1 VRAALTS
8 GGPEGDIDESTGLI
22 GESPGGEGWGP
33 PQEPPAPALPA
44 PPVAWSWRRRK
55 LLLPLGALLLVLPLV
70 AGMLIQVPY
79 YLISPGEARGV
90 ADLIKVKGDGA
101 KVYPPKG
108 KILFTTVSLAGQV
121 NVFEALSGWLNN
133 DVEVVPEKQITGGAP
148 RQEVRQLNI
157 QAMVDSKLTATKVAL
172 ERLGYRVSV
181 TGDGALV
188 TMVNPGDP
196 ADGQLQV
203 GDVIKT
209 VDGEAVA
216 LHDQVVSKVR
226 QHKPGDMITIGFK
239 RGGVDKTV
247 SLKSIAGPD
256 GAARIGVQLQT
267 NDLKYDFPVD
277 VSIETGLVG
286 GPSAGLAFTLAL
298 IDDLTEGELTGGR
311 NVAVTGTIDAE
322 GNVGPVGGVAQKTV
336 TARKAGAIAFLVPP
350 DEEKEA
356 KHYAG
361 KMEIIPVKTLADAL
375 TALHR
380 LGGSEVALPGAATAP
395 HS

>member
-1 VRAALTS
+1 V
-8 GGPEGDIDESTGLI
+8 
-22 GESPGGEGWGP
+22 
-33 PQEPPAPALPA
+33 
-44 PPVAWSWRRRK
+44 V
-55 LLLPLGALLLVLPLV
+55 LLVAPII
-70 AGMLIQVPY
+70 AGMVVDVPY

-90 ADLIKVKGDGA
+90 ADLIKVKGDNA
-101 KVYPPKG
+101 KIFPPKG
-108 KILFTTVSLAGQV
+108 KILFTTVSLAG
-121 NVFEALSGWLNN
+121 NVSVFQALSGWLNR
-133 DVEVVPEKQITGGAP
+133 DIEVVPEKQITGGAP

-172 ERLGYRVSV
+172 ERLGYRVTVS
-181 TGDGALV
+181 GDGALV

-203 GDVIKT
+203 GDVIKM
-209 VDGEAVA
+209 VDGEAVT

-226 QHKPGDMITIGFK
+226 QHKPGDMITVGFK
-239 RGGVDKTV
+239 RGTLDKTV
-247 SLKSIAGPD
+247 TLKAVGGSD
-256 GAARIGVQLQT
+256 GVARIGVQLQT

-298 IDDLTEGELTGGR
+298 IDDLTEGELTGGQ

-336 TARKAGAIAFLVPP
+336 TARKAGAVAFLVPP
-350 DEEKEA
+350 DEEKDA
-356 KHYAG
+356 RKFAG
-361 KMEIIPVKTLADAL
+361 KMQIIPVKTLADAL

-380 LGGSEVALPGAATAP
+380 LGGSEVALPQGAATAP

>member
-1 VRAALTS
+1 M
-8 GGPEGDIDESTGLI
+8 GEIDDSTGPI
-22 GESPGGEGWGP
+22 GATPGGEGWGP
-33 PQEPPAPALPA
+33 PQGPIAPLPPAA
-44 PPVAWSWRRRK
+44 PVPWSWRNRK
-55 LLLPLGALLLVLPLV
+55 LLIALGVLLLVVPV
-70 AGMLIQVPY
+70 FAGLLIEVPY

-90 ADLIKVKGDGA
+90 AELIKVKGDGA

-121 NVFEALSGWLNN
+121 NVFEALEGWL
-133 DVEVVPEKQITGGAP
+133 DKEVEVVPEKTITGGAP
-148 RQEVRQLNI
+148 KTEVRQQNI

-188 TMVNPGDP
+188 TAVNPGDP

-209 VDGEAVA
+209 VDGEAVT
-216 LHDQVVSKVR
+216 LHDQVVTKVR
-226 QHKPGDMITIGFK
+226 QHKPGDDIAIGYK
-239 RGGVDKTV
+239 RGTADKTV
-247 SLKSIAGPD
+247 RLKSIAGPD
-256 GAARIGVQLQT
+256 GAARIGVSLQT

-277 VSIETGLVG
+277 VSIETGLVE

-298 IDDLTEGELTGGR
+298 IDDLTDGELTGGR
-311 NVAVTGTIDAE
+311 SVAVTGTIDAE

-356 KHYAG
+356 KGYAG

-380 LGGSEVALPGAATAP
+380 LGGSEVALPGASTAP

>member
-1 VRAALTS
+1 V
-8 GGPEGDIDESTGLI
+8 
-22 GESPGGEGWGP
+22 
-33 PQEPPAPALPA
+33 
-44 PPVAWSWRRRK
+44 V
-55 LLLPLGALLLVLPLV
+55 LLVAPII
-70 AGMLIQVPY
+70 AGMVVDVPY

-90 ADLIKVKGDGA
+90 ADLIKVKGDNA
-101 KVYPPKG
+101 KIFPPKG
-108 KILFTTVSLAGQV
+108 KILFTTVSLAG
-121 NVFEALSGWLNN
+121 NVKVFQALSGWLNKE
-133 DVEVVPEKQITGGAP
+133 VEVVPEKDITGGAP

-172 ERLGYRVSV
+172 ERLGYRVTVS
-181 TGDGALV
+181 GDGALV

-203 GDVIKT
+203 GDVIKSI
-209 VDGEAVA
+209 DGEAVT

-226 QHKPGDMITIGFK
+226 QHKPGDMITVGFK
-239 RGGVDKTV
+239 RGTVDKTV
-247 SLKSIAGPD
+247 TLKSVGGSD
-256 GAARIGVQLQT
+256 GVARIGVQLQT

-350 DEEKEA
+350 AEEKDA
-356 KHYAG
+356 RKFAG
-361 KMEIIPVKTLADAL
+361 KMQIIPVTTLADAL

-380 LGGSEVALPGAATAP
+380 LGGSEVALPQGAATAP

>member
-1 VRAALTS
+1 M
-8 GGPEGDIDESTGLI
+8 
-22 GESPGGEGWGP
+22 
-33 PQEPPAPALPA
+33 
-44 PPVAWSWRRRK
+44 
-55 LLLPLGALLLVLPLV
+55 LLLIVPVI
-70 AGMLIQVPY
+70 AGLFVQVPY

-90 ADLIKVKGDGA
+90 AELIKVKGDGA
-101 KVYPPKG
+101 KIFPPKG

-121 NVFEALSGWLNN
+121 NVFEALEGWL
-133 DVEVVPEKQITGGAP
+133 DKEVEVVPEKQITGGAP
-148 RQEVRQLNI
+148 KTEVRQLNI

-209 VDGEAVA
+209 VDGQGVT
-216 LHDQVVSKVR
+216 LHDQVVTKVR
-226 QHKPGDMITIGFK
+226 QHKPGDTIAIGYK
-239 RGGVDKTV
+239 RGGADKTV
-247 SLKSIAGPD
+247 ELKAIAGPD
-256 GAARIGVQLQT
+256 GTARIGVQLQT

-311 NVAVTGTIDAE
+311 NVAVTGTIDAD

-350 DEEKEA
+350 DEEREA
-356 KHYAG
+356 RIFAG
-361 KMEIIPVKTLADAL
+361 KMQIVPVKTLADAL

>member
-1 VRAALTS
+1 M
-8 GGPEGDIDESTGLI
+8 
-22 GESPGGEGWGP
+22 
-33 PQEPPAPALPA
+33 PAPVP
-44 PPVAWSWRRRK
+44 WSWRRRK
-55 LLLPLGALLLVLPLV
+55 PLITLAVLLMVVPILAGVLVR
-70 AGMLIQVPY
+70 VPY

-90 ADLIKVKGDGA
+90 AELIKVKGDGA
-101 KVYPPKG
+101 KVFPPKG
-108 KILFTTVSLAGQV
+108 KILFTTVSLAGDV
-121 NVFEALSGWLNN
+121 NVFEALSGWL
-133 DVEVVPEKQITGGAP
+133 DKEVEVIPEKQITGGAP
-148 RQEVRQLNI
+148 KTEVRQLNI

-188 TMVNPGDP
+188 TAVNPGDP
-196 ADGQLQV
+196 ADGQLQI

-209 VDGEAVA
+209 IDGEAIT

-226 QHKPGDMITIGFK
+226 QHQPGDMITVGFK
-239 RGGVDKTV
+239 RGGADKTV
-247 SLKSIAGPD
+247 ELKSIADPEGH
-256 GAARIGVQLQT
+256 ARIGVVLQT

-311 NVAVTGTIDAE
+311 YVAVTGTIDAD

-356 KHYAG
+356 RKFAG
-361 KMEIIPVKTLADAL
+361 KMQIIPVKKLDDAL

-380 LGGSEVALPGAATAP
+380 LGGSEVALPGAQLAP

>member
-1 VRAALTS
+1 V
-8 GGPEGDIDESTGLI
+8 
-22 GESPGGEGWGP
+22 PG
-33 PQEPPAPALPA
+33 PALPA
-44 PPVAWSWRRRK
+44 PAVPWPWRHRK
-55 LLLPLGALLLVLPLV
+55 LLFSLGALLLVVPIV

-90 ADLIKVKGDGA
+90 ADLIKVKGDNA
-101 KVYPPKG
+101 KIYPPRG

-121 NVFEALSGWLNN
+121 NVFQALSGWLNK
-133 DVEVVPEKQITGGAP
+133 DVQVVPEKAITGGAP
-148 RQEVRQLNI
+148 KGEVRQLNI

-172 ERLGYRVSV
+172 ERLGYRVTV

-188 TMVNPGDP
+188 TMVSPGDP

-209 VDGEAVA
+209 VDGEAVS
-216 LHDQVVSKVR
+216 LHDQVVTKVR
-226 QHKPGDMITIGFK
+226 QHKPGDMIAIGFR
-239 RGGVDKTV
+239 RGGADKTV
-247 SLKSIAGPD
+247 TLKSVAGPD
-256 GAARIGVQLQT
+256 GVARIGVQLQT
-267 NDLKYDFPVD
+267 NDLKFDFPVD

-298 IDDLTEGELTGGR
+298 IDDLTEGELTGGQ

-350 DEEKEA
+350 DEEKDA
-356 KHYAG
+356 KRFAG
-361 KMEIIPVKTLADAL
+361 KMQIIPVKTLADAL

-380 LGGSEVALPGAATAP
+380 LGGSEVALPGAPTAP

>member
-1 VRAALTS
+1 VSA
-8 GGPEGDIDESTGLI
+8 
-22 GESPGGEGWGP
+22 
-33 PQEPPAPALPA
+33 
-44 PPVAWSWRRRK
+44 V
-55 LLLPLGALLLVLPLV
+55 LLVVPVV
-70 AGMLIQVPY
+70 AGMFVQVPY

-90 ADLIKVKGDGA
+90 ADLIKVKGDDVG
-101 KVYPPKG
+101 VYPPKG
-108 KILFTTVSLAGQV
+108 KILFTTVSLVGQV
-121 NVFEALSGWLNN
+121 SLFQALSGWLNK
-133 DVEVVPEKQITGGAP
+133 DVQVVPEKEITGGAP
-148 RQEVRQLNI
+148 KGEVRQLNI

-172 ERLGYRVSV
+172 ERLGYRVTV

-209 VDGEAVA
+209 VDGDPIT

-226 QHKPGDMITIGFK
+226 QHKPGDAISIGFR
-239 RGGVDKTV
+239 RGGADKTV
-247 SLKSIAGPD
+247 TLKTAAGSD
-256 GAARIGVQLQT
+256 GVAKIGVQLQT
-267 NDLKYDFPVD
+267 DNLKYDFPVD

-336 TARKAGAIAFLVPP
+336 TARNAGAIAFLVPP
-350 DEEKEA
+350 DEEKDA
-356 KHYAG
+356 KRFAG
-361 KMEIIPVKTLADAL
+361 KMQIIPVKTLGDAL

-380 LGGSEVALPGAATAP
+380 LGGSEVALPGAPTAP
-395 HS
+395 KS